1 MATNSSSLAVA
12 SREPAHSRESRRA
25 RRAGSVPGVI
35 YGGSGDPVSIAVN
48 ERDLRHTLAAKGAVI
63 DVAIDGGKSE
73 PVVLKDAQRHPVRG
87 QIVHVDLLRVDL
99 KQKIEAVVPVEVVG
113 ADEAEAVKLG
123 GIVTQI
129 VREITVEALPNE
141 IPENVTI
148 DVTELAIGDNLTVGD
163 IVVPSTAT
171 LVDDAEPI
179 AVTMAAP
186 RLASEVEA
194 EEEAA
199 AEAGALAAEGSEAN
213 ESTVLT
219 DDESGSDSDSS
230 GDE

>member
-12 SREPAHSRESRRA
+12 SREPAHSREARRA
-25 RRAGSVPGVI
+25 RRTGSVPGVI
-35 YGGSGDPVSIAVN
+35 YGGSGEPVSIAVN

-73 PVVLKDAQRHPVRG
+73 PVVLKEAQRHPVRG

-99 KQKIEAVVPVEVVG
+99 SQKIQATVPVEIVG
-113 ADEAEAVKLG
+113 ADDAEAVKLG
-123 GIVTQI
+123 GIPTLI

-141 IPENVTI
+141 IPESVTI
-148 DVTELAIGDNLTVGD
+148 DVTDLAISDNLTVGD
-163 IVVPSTAT
+163 IAIPSGAS

-186 RLASEVEA
+186 RLASEVE
-194 EEEAA
+194 EEEAAA
-199 AEAGALAAEGSEAN
+199 AEAGAAASEGSEAA
-213 ESTVLT
+213 ESTVG
-219 DDESGSDSDSS
+219 DDDSDS
-230 GDE
+230 E

>member
-25 RRAGSVPGVI
+25 RRTGSVPGVI
-35 YGGSGDPVSIAVN
+35 YGGGSDPVSIAVN

-63 DVAIDGGKSE
+63 DVAIDGGTSE

-99 KQKIEAVVPVEVVG
+99 KQKIEAVVAVEIVG
-113 ADEAEAVKLG
+113 ADDAEAIKLG
-123 GIVTQI
+123 GIPTQI
-129 VREITVEALPNE
+129 VREITIEALPNE
-141 IPENVTI
+141 IPESVSI
-148 DVTELAIGDNLTVGD
+148 DITALKIGDNLTVGD
-163 IVVPSTAT
+163 ISIPSTAT
-171 LVDDAEPI
+171 LVDDPEPI

-199 AEAGALAAEGSEAN
+199 AEAGAAAAEGSEA
-213 ESTVLT
+213 EPA
-219 DDESGSDSDSS
+219 GS
-230 GDE
+230 GDDAEGDAE